1 MSEIEAQAPT
11 GMNVFVGLKYAVWDD
26 EKHDLDELSSTNNHM
41 PAKGIAGPRR
51 CTRQNTG
58 VTSS

>member
-1 MSEIEAQAPT
+1 
-11 GMNVFVGLKYAVWDD
+11 MNVFVGLKFAVWDD